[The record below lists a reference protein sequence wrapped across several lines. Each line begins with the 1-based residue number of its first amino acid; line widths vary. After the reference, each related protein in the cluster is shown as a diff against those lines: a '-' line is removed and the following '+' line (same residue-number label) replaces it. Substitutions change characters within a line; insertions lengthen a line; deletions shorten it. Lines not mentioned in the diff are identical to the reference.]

1 MNKLIPVIS
10 LLAVLMATAIFLTQ
24 SDDSEALTDGY
35 WTFNVDGEN
44 KATITAYTNTGT
56 NPETITIPATVTSGG
71 VTYPVIAV
79 GDGTNAIIT
88 GNIVQPYSLVFSEG
102 IVSINAYAC
111 HTLPGFTGT
120 LTLPSTLESIGNFA
134 FDYNDFTGELII
146 PDSVTSIGEYA
157 FYHCQGTITKL
168 KLPNGIDTI
177 YNRSFGAML
186 HTYCDLI
193 IPEGVSVIEQYA
205 FSNSSF
211 GYASAVDGGTVLVL
225 PSTVTTIGTSAFHN
239 MSVGL
244 ATLYNLS
251 ALPIT
256 AGSSDYGEIAKNVTT
271 VTSTLPTAPSITS
284 SPTETIQ
291 IGDDWSYT
299 VTYSGDRT
307 QLLSATYPSWITQSG
322 DTFTG
327 TNAPGGNYPIEI
339 TVEDR
344 FYRTATQTFTVIVTS
359 DYVISIESSNT
370 AYGTVD
376 QSILI
381 VPYGTSYSVSGDTLT
396 VGSTD
401 VTATPTPTV
410 EGDQYLYSFSGWNVS
425 SGTVT
430 SNMSIVANFVQMVR
444 EYTVTINVNNPSY
457 GTVNKNSVT
466 VPYGSTMVVSGLG
479 LYIGNTIVTPTP
491 TPATIDTN
499 YWFGNWTFPPGNP
512 SGSTIT
518 HDITV
523 TANFYSGVR
532 YYEIT
537 FVTLPDGYGTLDID
551 YPYSTSNGY
560 RASYG
565 SAISVSGNVLT
576 VDGERDFTVT
586 ALSGAQEVDWTYSF
600 DNWTVSSSTV
610 TGDMTIN
617 ANFTRTAN
625 TVVEVTVTTTQGQF
639 YEGDNAYTSHV
650 FRVPIP
656 STVSQDR
663 ETGTLYLWNYE
674 ITVDMTALTEQYE
687 YNFSIWDGVPT
698 GGQITDGMTFN
709 AVFTSEDRYYTV
721 TFHIADGFGTLTP
734 ERVLVLYNTLI
745 YSENNVI
752 VVGSNTITATPT
764 PDGDG
769 ATYEFIRWDGLPM
782 SGRILEDTDI
792 SAKIQR
798 TVTANAFNI
807 VEIEHGE
814 VERVWSIP
822 DEYLPLMLVIPIML
836 LIGMVLLSL
845 NRKSDDED
853 YDNY

>member
-88 GNIVQPYSLVFSEG
+88 RNIVQPYSLVFSEG

-120 LTLPSTLESIGNFA
+120 LTLPSTLESIGNVA
-134 FDYNDFTGELII
+134 FDYNNFTGELII

-177 YNRSFGAML
+177 HNRSFGAML

-271 VTSTLPTAPSITS
+271 VTSTLPTVPSITS

-344 FYRTATQTFTVIVTS
+344 FYRTAVQNITLTVTADYIVA
-359 DYVISIESSNT
+359 IESSNT
-370 AYGTVD
+370 DYGTVD
-376 QSILI
+376 RDII
-381 VPYGTSYSVSGDTLT
+381 TEVPYDTPYSVSGDKLT
-396 VGSTD
+396 IGST
-401 VTATPTPTV
+401 VITATPTPTV
-410 EGDQYLYSFSGWNVS
+410 EGDQYLYSFSGWSVS

-430 SNMSIVANFVQMVR
+430 SNMSIVANFEQTVR
-444 EYTVTINVNNPSY
+444 EYTVTINTNSY
-457 GTVNKNSVT
+457 GTVNVNSVT
-466 VPYGSTMVVSGLG
+466 VPYGTILEVGEG
-479 LYIGNTIVTPTP
+479 GALYIGANVVTATP
-491 TPATIDTN
+491 LPDTIDTHYYFRQWILPTGMSSGDAITQN
-499 YWFGNWTFPPGNP
+499 ITVSARFGDQVREYEITFTSYPTGYG
-512 SGSTIT
+512 SVVIESGTGYVSYGSTIT
-518 HDITV
+518 VNGDRLEI
-523 TANFYSGVR
+523 SGGPR
-532 YYEIT
+532 R
-537 FVTLPDGYGTLDID
+537 L
-551 YPYSTSNGY
+551 
-560 RASYG
+560 
-565 SAISVSGNVLT
+565 SVQAVPS
-576 VDGERDFTVT
+576 DM
-586 ALSGAQEVDWTYSF
+586 EVDWTYSF
-600 DNWTVSSSTV
+600 NNWTISSYTV
-610 TGDMTIN
+610 TGDMTIV

-625 TVVEVTVTTTQGQF
+625 TVTNVTLSTPYGHIHFNGEDYTTLT
-639 YEGDNAYTSHV
+639 V
-650 FRVPIP
+650 RVPIP
-656 STVSQDR
+656 STVYG
-663 ETGTLYLWNYE
+663 TGTTLNLWEYE
-674 ITVDMTALTEQYE
+674 ITIDEVVQTELLI
-687 YNFSIWDGVPT
+687 YNFDRWAGIPLDNQVYNGLT
-698 GGQITDGMTFN
+698 LN
-709 AVFTSEDRYYTV
+709 AVFTQEDRYYEV
-721 TFHIADGFGTLTP
+721 NFSIADGFGTLTT

-745 YSENNVI
+745 YSENNVV
-752 VVGSNTITATPT
+752 VVGANTITATPT
-764 PDGDG
+764 ENGEDV
-769 ATYEFIRWDGLPM
+769 TYEFVRWDGLPM

-798 TVTANAFNI
+798 TVTADAFNI

-814 VERVWSIP
+814 VERVWSVP

-845 NRKSDDED
+845 NRKSDGDD
-853 YDNY
+853 YESY